1 MQAQKRKANVAL
13 VNSII
18 TQQVIKQR
26 MLEVI
31 EEINLKMENG
41 IPAPKRLEMEFE
53 KLNNELII
61 QLKIQGEAEI
71 VLGINL
77 NLNAVLN

>member
-1 MQAQKRKANVAL
+1 
-13 VNSII
+13 
-18 TQQVIKQR
+18 